1 MKTTKKIKPFIITA
15 MIALIAVVVG
25 MGGYTFAK
33 YYTTT
38 DTKSNQATVAK
49 WGFVVTANATD
60 LFGKEYQDSAST
72 DIAVNGTVENG
83 TVVVA
88 AANNTIAPG
97 TTGSMTFSVSGTA
110 EVLSKLTINASSTS
124 EVKLELGENDYYPV
138 KWTLKKDGSAVTG
151 AENVTL
157 AEAVAVINALDDNDQ
172 AVAPSAALQ
181 AAGNYTLSWE
191 WAFSGNDAN
200 DTLLG
205 QIAQGTVSAE
215 TGTYAG
221 SSVAVQF
228 SITISIEQIQA

>member
-38 DTKSNQATVAK
+38 GTQSNQATVAK

-60 LFGKEYQDSAST
+60 LFGNEYQDSAST

-88 AANNTIAPG
+88 AASNTIAPG

-110 EVLSKLTINASSTS
+110 EVLSKLTINATSAS

-138 KWTLKKDGSAVTG
+138 KWTLKKDNVAVTG

-157 AEAVAVINALDDNDQ
+157 AEVVEVINALDDSDQ
-172 AVAPSAALQ
+172 SVAPSAALH

-191 WAFSGNDAN
+191 WAFSQNDAN

-205 QIAQGTVSAE
+205 QIAQGTVSATE
-215 TGTYAG
+215 GTYNG
-221 SSVAVQF
+221 SSVSVDF
-228 SITISIEQIQA
+228 SITISVEQIQA